1 MVMWL
6 GNNKSVIKSCKL
18 WTLGNWKLEM
28 TNFTTTLFCVSKTII
43 SRRRRYQPLYSPKNL
58 CNLNPYF
65 TWDRCYSIESCKYFN
80 PTCNPPMM
88 RSRKNGT
95 MANRSTRFIG
105 PTKNWSFR
113 GEQASR
119 IWKWVHLLNSDL

>member
-58 CNLNPYF
+58 CNLKEELII
-65 TWDRCYSIESCKYFN
+65 IE
-80 PTCNPPMM
+80 
-88 RSRKNGT
+88 REIVRLRKLRKT
-95 MANRSTRFIG
+95 EEEKDQHIDEPER
-105 PTKNWSFR
+105 
-113 GEQASR
+113 
-119 IWKWVHLLNSDL
+119 